1 MFPIGAMSI
10 ALAGLVDGEPTPER
24 ILREAARL
32 GLDGVEFYESDW
44 GGSPGDLEEAACL
57 AETAAAAG
65 VRLFAIGS
73 AARLGYHDGRAAAAL
88 ETLRRQV
95 DVAAA
100 VGARS
105 VTFAAIDSQPL
116 PAGRDP
122 AEGGLPFAGAAGP
135 LVRQMR
141 ELAEYAGER
150 QVQVALLNHGSF
162 ACTSWHQEWVV
173 RLVDAANAGAC
184 LDPGN
189 YLYYEGEDPVAA
201 TRRLRGRVAAVRL
214 GDWRPRD
221 AEAVADEFAAE
232 GRLSPWEAAVFG
244 EGEVDHAA
252 CLRLLR
258 EAGYDGWL
266 SIKSAGSSPRGPED
280 ALRRTLDN
288 IRQLAASIDGGSP

>member
-1 MFPIGAMSI
+1 MSI
-10 ALAGLVDGEPTPER
+10 ALARGIDGERTPER
-24 ILREAARL
+24 IVHEAARL

-44 GGSPGDLEEAACL
+44 GGAPGDLAAAPAL
-57 AETAAAAG
+57 AEAAAAAG
-65 VRLFAIGS
+65 VHLFAIGS
-73 AARLGYHDGRAAAAL
+73 AARLGYHDDRSLEAL
-88 ETLRRQV
+88 ATLRRQV

-100 VGARS
+100 VGART

-116 PAGRDP
+116 PPGGDP
-122 AEGGLPFAGAAGP
+122 SGGGLPFAGAAGP
-135 LVRQMR
+135 LVGQMR

-150 QVQVALLNHGSF
+150 HVEVALLNHGSF

-173 RLVDAANAGAC
+173 RLAGAANAGAC

-201 TRRLRGRVAAVRL
+201 TRRLKGRVAAVRL

-221 AEAVADEFAAE
+221 RARVAAEFAAE
-232 GRLSPWEAAVFG
+232 GQLRPWETAVFG
-244 EGEVDHAA
+244 EGAVDHGS

-258 EAGYDGWL
+258 DGGYHGWL
-266 SIKSAGSSPRGPED
+266 SIKSAGSSPLGPDD

-288 IRQLAASIDGGSP
+288 VRRLTASIDGES

>member
-1 MFPIGAMSI
+1 MFRIGAMSI
-10 ALAGLVDGEPTPER
+10 ALGRSIDGERTPER
-24 ILREAARL
+24 IVREAARL
-32 GLDGVEFYESDW
+32 GLEGVEFYESDW
-44 GGSPGDLEEAACL
+44 GGSPRDLEAAPAL

-73 AARLGYHDGRAAAAL
+73 AAKLGYHDGRAEEAL
-88 ETLRRQV
+88 ATLRRQV
-95 DVAAA
+95 DAAAA
-100 VGARS
+100 VGARV

-116 PAGRDP
+116 PAGRHP
-122 AEGGLPFAGAAGP
+122 SEGGLPFAGAAGP

-150 QVQVALLNHGSF
+150 EVEVALLNHGSF

-173 RLVDAANAGAC
+173 RLAGAANAGAC

-201 TRRLRGRVAAVRL
+201 TRRLSGRVAAVRL
-214 GDWRPRD
+214 GDWRLRERD
-221 AEAVADEFAAE
+221 LVAAGFAAD
-232 GRLSPWEAAVFG
+232 GGLHPWEAAVFG
-244 EGEVDHAA
+244 EGEVDHGA

-266 SIKSAGSSPRGPED
+266 SIKSAGSSPLGPDD
-280 ALRRTLDN
+280 ALRRTLDEV
-288 IRQLAASIDGGSP
+288 RQLVTSLDGEP

>member
-1 MFPIGAMSI
+1 MFRIGAMSI
-10 ALAGLVDGEPTPER
+10 ALARGIDGERTPER
-24 ILREAARL
+24 IVNEAARL

-44 GGSPGDLEEAACL
+44 GGAPDDVEAAPAL

-73 AARLGYHDGRAAAAL
+73 AARLGYHDDRAAPAMA
-88 ETLRRQV
+88 TLRTQV
-95 DVAAA
+95 DAAAA
-100 VGARS
+100 VGARV

-116 PAGRDP
+116 PDGRDP
-122 AEGGLPFAGAAGP
+122 AAGGLPFAAAAGP

-141 ELAEYAGER
+141 DLAEYAGER
-150 QVQVALLNHGSF
+150 EVQMALLNHGSF

-173 RLVDAANAGAC
+173 CLAGAANAGAC

-214 GDWRPRD
+214 GDWRPRKRD
-221 AEAVADEFAAE
+221 LVAAEFAAD
-232 GRLSPWEAAVFG
+232 GQLRPWEPAVFG
-244 EGEVDHAA
+244 EGAVDHGA

-258 EAGYDGWL
+258 EGGCDGWL
-266 SIKSAGSSPRGPED
+266 SVKSAGSSPLGPDD

-288 IRQLAASIDGGSP
+288 VRQLAASIDGGS

>member
-44 GGSPGDLEEAACL
+44 GGAPGDMEEAACL

-100 VGARS
+100 VGARC
-105 VTFAAIDSQPL
+105 VTFAAIDTQPL
-116 PAGRDP
+116 PDGRDP
-122 AEGGLPFAGAAGP
+122 AEGGLPFAAAAGP

-150 QVQVALLNHGSF
+150 GVEVALLNHGSF
-162 ACTSWHQEWVV
+162 ACTSWHQEWVM
-173 RLVDAANAGAC
+173 RLAGAANAGAC

-221 AEAVADEFAAE
+221 PEAVADEFAAE

-244 EGEVDHAA
+244 EGEVDHGA

-266 SIKSAGSSPRGPED
+266 SIKSAGSSALGPED

-288 IRQLAASIDGGSP
+288 VRQLAAPINGDS

>member
-1 MFPIGAMSI
+1 MFRIGAMSI
-10 ALAGLVDGEPTPER
+10 ALGREIDGERTPER
-24 ILREAARL
+24 IVHEAARL

-44 GGSPGDLEEAACL
+44 GGSPGDVEAAPAL
-57 AETAAAAG
+57 AETAAAAA

-73 AARLGYHDGRAAAAL
+73 AARLGYHDGCAVEAMA
-88 ETLRRQV
+88 TLRRQV

-100 VGARS
+100 VGARV

-122 AEGGLPFAGAAGP
+122 SQGGLPFAGAAGP

-150 QVQVALLNHGSF
+150 EVEVALLNHGSF

-201 TRRLRGRVAAVRL
+201 TGRLRERVAAVRL
-214 GDWRPRD
+214 GDWRLRER
-221 AEAVADEFAAE
+221 EAVAAGFAAD
-232 GRLSPWEAAVFG
+232 GGFHPWEAAVFG
-244 EGEVDHAA
+244 EGEVDHGA

-266 SIKSAGSSPRGPED
+266 SIKSAGSSPLGPDD
-280 ALRRTLDN
+280 ALRRSLEEV
-288 IRQLAASIDGGSP
+288 RRLAASIDGES

>member
-44 GGSPGDLEEAACL
+44 GGAPGDLEEAACL

-95 DVAAA
+95 DAAAA
-100 VGARS
+100 VGARC
-105 VTFAAIDSQPL
+105 VTFAAIDTQPL
-116 PAGRDP
+116 PDGRDP
-122 AEGGLPFAGAAGP
+122 AEGGLPFAVAAAP

-141 ELAEYAGER
+141 ELAEYAGQR

-201 TRRLRGRVAAVRL
+201 TRRLRRRVAAVRL

-232 GRLSPWEAAVFG
+232 ARLSPWEAAVFG
-244 EGEVDHAA
+244 EGEVDHGA

-258 EAGYDGWL
+258 EGGYDGWL
-266 SIKSAGSSPRGPED
+266 SIKSAGSSPLGPED

-288 IRQLAASIDGGSP
+288 VRQLAASIDGGSP

>member
-1 MFPIGAMSI
+1 MFHIGAMSI
-10 ALAGLVDGEPTPER
+10 ALGRSIDGDRTPER

-32 GLDGVEFYESDW
+32 GLEGVEFYESDW
-44 GGSPGDLEEAACL
+44 GGFPGDLEAAPAL

-73 AARLGYHDGRAAAAL
+73 AARLGYHDGRAEKAMA
-88 ETLRRQV
+88 TLRRQV
-95 DVAAA
+95 DAAAA
-100 VGARS
+100 VGARV

-122 AEGGLPFAGAAGP
+122 SEGGLPFAGAAGP

-141 ELAEYAGER
+141 ELAEYGGER
-150 QVQVALLNHGSF
+150 EVQVALLNHGSF

-173 RLVDAANAGAC
+173 RLAGAANAGAC

-214 GDWRPRD
+214 GDWRLRERD
-221 AEAVADEFAAE
+221 LVAAEFAAE
-232 GRLSPWEAAVFG
+232 GRLDPWEAAVFG
-244 EGEVDHAA
+244 EGEVDHGA
-252 CLRLLR
+252 CLRILR
-258 EAGYDGWL
+258 ESGWDGWL
-266 SIKSAGSSPRGPED
+266 SIKSAGSSPLGPD
-280 ALRRTLDN
+280 HALRRSLDKV
-288 IRQLAASIDGGSP
+288 RELAASIDGES

>member
-1 MFPIGAMSI
+1 MFRIGAMSI
-10 ALAGLVDGEPTPER
+10 ALARGIDGERTPER
-24 ILREAARL
+24 IVHEAARL

-44 GGSPGDLEEAACL
+44 GGAPDDVEAAPAL

-73 AARLGYHDGRAAAAL
+73 AARLGYHDGRAVEAL
-88 ETLRRQV
+88 ATLRRQV

-100 VGARS
+100 VGARV

-116 PAGRDP
+116 PPGGDP
-122 AEGGLPFAGAAGP
+122 SGGGLPFAGAAGP

-141 ELAEYAGER
+141 ELAGYAGDR
-150 QVQVALLNHGSF
+150 QVQVAVLNHGSF
-162 ACTSWHQEWVV
+162 VCTSWHQEWVV
-173 RLVDAANAGAC
+173 RLAGAANAGAC

-201 TRRLRGRVAAVRL
+201 TRRLKGRVAAVRL

-221 AEAVADEFAAE
+221 RARVAAEFAAE
-232 GRLSPWEAAVFG
+232 GQLRPWEAAVFG
-244 EGEVDHAA
+244 EGAVDHGA

-258 EAGYDGWL
+258 EGGCDGWL
-266 SIKSAGSSPRGPED
+266 SIKSAGTSPAGPAD
-280 ALRRTLDN
+280 ALRRTLDEV
-288 IRQLAASIDGGSP
+288 RRVGALIDGES

>member
-1 MFPIGAMSI
+1 MSI
-10 ALAGLVDGEPTPER
+10 ALGRSIDGERTPER
-24 ILREAARL
+24 ILAEAARL

-44 GGSPGDLEEAACL
+44 GGASGDVEAAPAL

-73 AARLGYHDGRAAAAL
+73 AARLGYHDDRAAEAMA
-88 ETLRRQV
+88 TLRRQV
-95 DVAAA
+95 EAAAA
-100 VGARS
+100 VGARC
-105 VTFAAIDSQPL
+105 VTFAAIDTQPL

-122 AEGGLPFAGAAGP
+122 AEGGLPFAAAAGP

-150 QVQVALLNHGSF
+150 QVQVGLLNHGSF

-201 TRRLRGRVAAVRL
+201 ARRLRGRVTLVRL

-221 AEAVADEFAAE
+221 SEAVAAEFAAE
-232 GRLSPWEAAVFG
+232 GRLDPWEAAVFG
-244 EGEVDHAA
+244 EGEVDHGS

-266 SIKSAGSSPRGPED
+266 SIKSAGSSSRGPDD
-280 ALRRTLDN
+280 ALRRTLDSV
-288 IRQLAASIDGGSP
+288 RQLAASIDGDS